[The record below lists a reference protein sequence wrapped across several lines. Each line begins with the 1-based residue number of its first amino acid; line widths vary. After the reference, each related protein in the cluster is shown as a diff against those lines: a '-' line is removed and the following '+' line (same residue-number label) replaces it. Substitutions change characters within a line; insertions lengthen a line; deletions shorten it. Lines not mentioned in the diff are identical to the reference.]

1 MKVLIIEKLCYT
13 ELVCDRINRKL
24 GLHLSP
30 HEIESFVSR
39 IIESTDDAHFQKRG
53 KKYYITNDA
62 AHVCITVNSFTYRVI
77 TVDII

>member
-1 MKVLIIEKLCYT
+1 MKILIIEKLCCT

-53 KKYYITNDA
+53 KNYYITNDA
-62 AHVCITVNSFTYRVI
+62 AHVRITVNSFTNRVI
-77 TVDII
+77 TIGII